1 MKAATYFGKVC
12 GKHPELKGERY
23 KSRYDCIGCQL
34 QKSALNSQKYREYVA
49 RNVGVQRT
57 RDHARAVLP
66 IKDGC
71 ALVISDQHYYPGDPA
86 SPAHKG
92 ALKLAKI
99 LKPYAII
106 NNGDSIDGASI
117 SRWPVSSFVELG
129 ERPSVAAEIGEAGK
143 RLKEFEDFS
152 FVDFLV
158 WNMGNH
164 DARFETRLAEK
175 VPEYAGINGFKLK
188 EHFPF
193 WLPAWRTDFQ
203 AQEDSAPEVIIK
215 HMYKGGMY
223 ASHNNALWA
232 GVSCV
237 TGHDHML
244 WCKAIT
250 DVRGTRW
257 GMDAGTLAPVYSK
270 HFTNYTQDNPVNWQ
284 SGFLLLHFEGGKFVG
299 PEPVHALPDGRVI
312 FRGKDLKV

>member
-1 MKAATYFGKVC
+1 MAADTYFGKVC
-12 GKHPELKGERY
+12 KLHPELDGKRH
-23 KSRYDCIGCQL
+23 KRQRGCVACHNATGPAAVADIRAMR
-34 QKSALNSQKYREYVA
+34 KREGA
-49 RNVGVQRT
+49 RV
-57 RDHARAVLP
+57 VLP

-71 ALVISDQHYYPGDPA
+71 AIVISDQHYYPGDPA
-86 SPAHKG
+86 SQAHKA
-92 ALKLAKI
+92 ALKVARLLRPFAVV
-99 LKPYAII
+99 

-129 ERPSVAAEIGEAGK
+129 ERPKVSAEIGEAGK
-143 RLKEFEDFS
+143 RLREFEDLVFI
-152 FVDFLV
+152 DYRV
-158 WNMGNH
+158 WNLGNH

-188 EHFPF
+188 EHFPG

-203 AQEDSAPEVIIK
+203 TTADSVPEVIIK
-215 HMYKGGMY
+215 HMWKGGMY
-223 ASHNNALWA
+223 AAHNNALWA

-237 TGHDHML
+237 SGHDHML
-244 WCKAIT
+244 WDKPIT

-257 GMDAGTLAPVYSK
+257 GMGAGTLAPIHSK

-284 SGFLLLHFEGGKFVG
+284 SGFLILHFQGGVFVG
-299 PEPVHALPDGRVI
+299 PERVHALPDGRVI